1 MTTTTSTGGTAPG
14 PPISIADAAAECGV
28 TVATFISWLVASGML
43 LVIPG
48 TEDPRCEWMVV
59 DGVAYH
65 VEDCG
70 CQFIASPHPDLAER
84 PR

>member
-1 MTTTTSTGGTAPG
+1 MTTATTGGAAPG
-14 PPISIADAAAECGV
+14 PCLSITDAAAQRDV
-28 TVATFISWLVASGML
+28 TVATFVSWLVASGML

-48 TEDPRCEWMVV
+48 TEDPRCGWMVV

-65 VEDCG
+65 VEDCE
-70 CQFIASPHPDLAER
+70 CQFVASPHPDLVER